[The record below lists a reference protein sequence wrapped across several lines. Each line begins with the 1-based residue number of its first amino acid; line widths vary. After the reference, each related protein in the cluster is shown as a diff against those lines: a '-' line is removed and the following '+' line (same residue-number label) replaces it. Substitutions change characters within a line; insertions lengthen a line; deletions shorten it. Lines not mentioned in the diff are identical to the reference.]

1 MLFFSNI
8 STIPNLILILYNT
21 SIHKKLILVT
31 YILDTILV
39 FLLYFDD
46 ENSSKARAELTNIC
60 EQNTAV
66 FYC

>member
-39 FLLYFDD
+39 FLLYFTDK
-46 ENSSKARAELTNIC
+46 NSSKARAELMHISK
-60 EQNTAV
+60 QNTAV
-66 FYC
+66 FRC